1 MRYLFF
7 LAGLVMSLI
16 GSLLSILV
24 VRLHIS
30 FLNNLWIHCKNL
42 GEPLE
47 VESATL
53 IRSGKSCKLLMQKF
67 PTLARDTRSSKLCF
81 NSFCDAFVMFSGSYI
96 AGIMFL
102 ENYGEESN

>member
-1 MRYLFF
+1 
-7 LAGLVMSLI
+7 MSLI

-67 PTLARDTRSSKLCF
+67 PTLARDYVSCHTRSSKLCF